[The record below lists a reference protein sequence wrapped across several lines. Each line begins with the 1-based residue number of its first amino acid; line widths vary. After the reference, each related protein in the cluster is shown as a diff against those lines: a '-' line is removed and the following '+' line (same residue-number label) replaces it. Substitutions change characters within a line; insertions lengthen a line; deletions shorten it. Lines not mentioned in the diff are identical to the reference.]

1 MIKRIMIFVLGVFVI
16 SCASQYV
23 VNDNVLQQS
32 KSLNTG
38 KAMDVLRSQLAASE
52 KQAGVCQ
59 VVTNAYH
66 NKSTFVRID
75 EKANLYASGVIAKQ
89 SVDGTRVQNY
99 GSFKTV
105 TVNMQIYY
113 IDVPIRLNLREL
125 SLIRIK
131 DTDKISKD
139 QVDCPEQKGEISLWL
154 KSRDSDYANALVL
167 KVARVNLDDTLAAL
181 LFLSPGAELKAG
193 VGF

>member
-1 MIKRIMIFVLGVFVI
+1 MLFR
-16 SCASQYV
+16 S
-23 VNDNVLQQS
+23 QQS

-131 DTDKISKD
+131 DKDKISKD